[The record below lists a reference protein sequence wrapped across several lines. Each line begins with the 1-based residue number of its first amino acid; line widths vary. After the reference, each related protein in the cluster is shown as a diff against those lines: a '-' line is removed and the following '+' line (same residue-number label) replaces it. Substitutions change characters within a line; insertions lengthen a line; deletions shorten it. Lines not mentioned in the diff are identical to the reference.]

1 MSAAAS
7 RVVALSFL
15 FRLVRRA
22 FDLLGV
28 HRLSGLEKDVEIIVL
43 RHQVQELQRGMPRPR
58 FTWADRAFLTLDGG
72 LLPRRRWS
80 PLIVTTATV
89 PAWQRQIVGKRW
101 SYPHQGPGRFPILDE
116 QVDLFCRLARED
128 PRRGE
133 LRSWASWPRSA

>member
-1 MSAAAS
+1 MPAAAS
-7 RVVALSFL
+7 PVLALSFL
-15 FRLVRRA
+15 FRLVRRI
-22 FDLLGV
+22 FEVLRV
-28 HRLSGLEKDVEIIVL
+28 HHLNTTERDVEIIVL

>member
-43 RHQVQELQRGMPRPR
+43 RHQLQVLQRHTPRPR
-58 FTWADRAFLTLDGG
+58 FTWADRAFLALAGG

-80 PLIVTTATV
+80 SLIVTPATV
-89 PAWQRQIVGKRW
+89 LAWQGKIVRKRW
-101 SYPHQGPGRFPILDE
+101 SYPHRGPGRPLFPM
-116 QVDLFCRLARED
+116 
-128 PRRGE
+128 
-133 LRSWASWPRSA
+133 STST